1 VAVDNHF
8 TSDLLNKAKL
18 PVLNRS
24 RQAIKVRT
32 LQDTFCPMA
41 TNAASA
47 LEIAHE
53 ADLGE
58 IKTA

>member
-1 VAVDNHF
+1 
-8 TSDLLNKAKL
+8 LNKAKL